1 MGQILRLKLS
11 KLRDTYESYRL
22 QYIPVLMWLK
32 RYWIIETPLLTRF
45 GEIPKL
51 FILKFDMKECY
62 DRLSQPVLTMKTR
75 GTFRKPR

>member
-11 KLRDTYESYRL
+11 KLRDTYESYRASVHSSSDVAEKIL
-22 QYIPVLMWLK
+22 DY
-32 RYWIIETPLLTRF
+32 RDSLLTRF

-62 DRLSQPVLTMKTR
+62 DRLSQPVLMKN
-75 GTFRKPR
+75 